1 MSNPFH
7 VKLLFSA
14 KEKVE
19 ALCQQKVDVGF
30 ILDSSGSLRNEYTKE
45 KDFLKAMAAQFD
57 VGKSAQVGV
66 ITFSY
71 YTELSIKMDKYNNI
85 NDLSKA
91 VDDIPLMGSTT
102 RIDKALRQAQSD
114 MFANKNGGR
123 FGVNKVLILLTDGS
137 QTQDV
142 GAEDPA
148 DIAGEIRKQGINMMT
163 VGIGPGVNSTELAR
177 IAGGKKNVYQAE
189 SFDVLI
195 GKTFLE
201 SVTKAGCEKGIH
213 YF

>member
-1 MSNPFH
+1 
-7 VKLLFSA
+7 
-14 KEKVE
+14 
-19 ALCQQKVDVGF
+19 
-30 ILDSSGSLRNEYTKE
+30 
-45 KDFLKAMAAQFD
+45 
-57 VGKSAQVGV
+57 
-66 ITFSY
+66 
-71 YTELSIKMDKYNNI
+71 
-85 NDLSKA
+85 
-91 VDDIPLMGSTT
+91 MGSTT